1 MSTLL
6 SRITDVLLSRDPK
19 IRSRLVFSWIAIYG
33 YVAGSIVMLLAAHLN
48 LVHAQHAYW
57 LLGFVW
63 VGVTTF
69 YSLVRSGWS
78 SRLGYPGMDFPQC
91 IFALAAMMAA
101 YVIAGPIRE
110 GVIPMIALLL
120 IFGVFTLPPRQVL
133 IVGGLT
139 IVCLGAV
146 VGGMV
151 VFMPGEYDGR
161 AALLKFTLC
170 ALIMPAISAVAYYVA
185 RIRRRMAQQ
194 KHELRQALAML
205 QEVAI
210 RDDMTG
216 LVNRRHMMQLLD
228 LQLERQARTQEG
240 FCVALIDLDHFKHVN
255 DHFGHHVGDA
265 VLKDFALAAVSV
277 LRQTDVLARW
287 GGEEFLLMM
296 PNHSTHDDLI
306 VQALDRIRLQLAALP
321 TLPDNPVTFS
331 AGVTC
336 HPAGESLRETLE
348 RADRALYQAKANGRA
363 RTVVITHESDL
374 EPQASPKH
382 TSTSVVPK

>member
-6 SRITDVLLSRDPK
+6 SRITDILLSSDPK

-33 YVAGSIVMLLAAHLN
+33 YVAGSIVMLLAAHLQMVN
-48 LVHAQHAYW
+48 AEHAYW
-57 LLGFVW
+57 LIGFVW
-63 VGVTTF
+63 LGVITF

-91 IFALAAMMAA
+91 IFALTAMMAA

-194 KHELRQALAML
+194 KQELRQALAML

-255 DHFGHHVGDA
+255 DHYGHHVGDA

-296 PNHSTHDDLI
+296 PVQSTHDDLI
-306 VQALDRIRLQLAALP
+306 VQALERIRLQLAALP
-321 TLPDNPVTFS
+321 TLPDNPITFS

-363 RTVVITHESDL
+363 RSVVITHEADL
-374 EPQASPKH
+374 QPQATPKH
-382 TSTSVVPK
+382 TSTSVVPQ

>member
-1 MSTLL
+1 MSMLHP
-6 SRITDVLLSRDPK
+6 RITDILLSRDPK

-33 YVAGSIVMLLAAHLN
+33 YAAGSMVMLLAAHLH
-48 LVHAQHAYW
+48 LVDTKHTYW
-57 LLGFVW
+57 LMLFVW
-63 VGVTTF
+63 IGVITF

-91 IFALAAMMAA
+91 IFALIAMMGA

-110 GVIPMIALLL
+110 GVIPLITLLL
-120 IFGVFTLPPRQVL
+120 IFGVFTLPPQQVL
-133 IVGGLT
+133 FVGILT

-151 VFMPGEYDGR
+151 MFTPGQYDGR

-185 RIRRRMAQQ
+185 RIRQRMAQQ
-194 KHELRQALAML
+194 KLELRQALAML

-228 LQLERQARTQEG
+228 LQLERQARTGEG

-255 DHFGHHVGDA
+255 DHYGHHVGDA
-265 VLKDFALAAVSV
+265 VLKDFSLAAVSV

-296 PNHSTHDDLI
+296 PNQNTHDDLI

-331 AGVTC
+331 AGVTS
-336 HPAGESLRETLE
+336 HPPGESLRETLE

-363 RTVVITHESDL
+363 RAVVITHETDAQ
-374 EPQASPKH
+374 PQATTKDATAP
-382 TSTSVVPK
+382 VVRQ